1 MSNPND
7 FDELICRYIM
17 KGTLRNTT
25 QLHIGTGRSATEFA
39 TVDDPLIRLSI
50 GMDEVPYI
58 PGSSLKGILR
68 TEIEKYLKGLG
79 ENICFPYDHKS
90 SCNSGDIKDICLACQ
105 IFGCQQIGS
114 HFVVS
119 DAILLDTKDYP
130 NPGTKIKPGIAINRV
145 TGSTQRGALFQV
157 ETLQPG
163 GVFNFEFQILNID
176 LKEDSIKKK
185 AIKFAL
191 YQLKEGWIQV
201 GGKRSTGLGQIKF
214 NEKNGKLDVTV
225 TEIRPEYL
233 EDLKFAEKN
242 LEDFLGEI

>member
-7 FDELICRYIM
+7 FDEFICRYII
-17 KGTLRNTT
+17 KGTLTNTT
-25 QLHIGTGRSATEFA
+25 QLHIGTGKAETEF
-39 TVDDPLIRLSI
+39 TVDDPLIRI
-50 GMDEVPYI
+50 NNGKDEVPYI

-68 TEIEKYLKGLG
+68 TEIEKYLKSMGQ
-79 ENICFPYDHKS
+79 NICFPYNNKS

-105 IFGCQQIGS
+105 IFGCQQISS
-114 HFVVS
+114 HFIVS
-119 DAILLDTKDYP
+119 DAILNTKKYLD
-130 NPGTKIKPGIAINRV
+130 PGTKIKPGIAINRV
-145 TGSTQRGALFQV
+145 TGSTQRGAFFQV

-176 LKEDSIKKK
+176 LREESIKKK

-214 NEKNGKLDVTV
+214 NEKDDKLDVSV
-225 TEIRPEYL
+225 IEIRPEHL
-233 EDLKFAEKN
+233 EDLKFPEKN